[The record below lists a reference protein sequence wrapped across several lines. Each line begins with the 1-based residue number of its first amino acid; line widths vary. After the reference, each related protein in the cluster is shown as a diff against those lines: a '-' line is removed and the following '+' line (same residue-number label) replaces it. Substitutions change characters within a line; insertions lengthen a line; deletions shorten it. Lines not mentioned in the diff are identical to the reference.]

1 MSHTLET
8 PADASSG
15 RSPRPSRSVRVGS
28 SSTRQAGA
36 AAGRIETPARKKAR
50 QRSLVLRGISLV
62 VFLAATFFLLLPIII
77 IVFTAFKPTS
87 EVNAF
92 PPTLVPTEWTFDNF
106 TRIFTELP
114 FARLIANS
122 FVFAGGVT
130 ICALV
135 FDSLVAYALARI
147 DFRGKNVLLI
157 AIIASLMIPFQ
168 ATLIPVYQLVSD
180 LGWVNTF
187 AALIIPRAADAFGI
201 FFLRQFFVS
210 LPRDLD
216 SAARIDG
223 ASEWRVFRSVVLP
236 NAVPALLTLAIFTFV
251 NNWNDLLWPLVFTTD
266 SEMGTITS
274 GLTLL
279 TGPGGI
285 IPYGVMMAGSL
296 IAVLPLAIMF
306 LFVQRRFIESVATTG
321 LK

>member
-1 MSHTLET
+1 MIATAHTRPVRGSVSLQRT
-8 PADASSG
+8 L
-15 RSPRPSRSVRVGS
+15 SPRRR
-28 SSTRQAGA
+28 RAG
-36 AAGRIETPARKKAR
+36 GLRIVAFIGFA
-50 QRSLVLRGISLV
+50 
-62 VFLAATFFLLLPIII
+62 AATFVLLLPILI

-92 PPTLVPTEWTFDNF
+92 PPSLVPTGWTLDNF

-114 FARLIANS
+114 FARLIGNS

-135 FDSLVAYALARI
+135 FDSLAAYALARI
-147 DFRGKNVLLI
+147 DFRGRTVLLVG
-157 AIIASLMIPFQ
+157 IIATLMIPFQ
-168 ATLIPVYQLVSD
+168 ATLIPLYQLVSD
-180 LGWVNTF
+180 LGWVNSF
-187 AALIIPRAADAFGI
+187 AGLIAPRAADAFGI
-201 FFLRQFFVS
+201 FFLRQFFLA

-223 ASEWRVFRSVVLP
+223 ASEFRIFRSVVLP
-236 NAVPALLTLAIFTFV
+236 NAVPALLTLGIFTFV

-266 SEMGTITS
+266 AEMGTITS

-279 TGPGGI
+279 TGPSGI
-285 IPYGVMMAGSL
+285 IPYGVMMAGAL
-296 IAVLPLAIMF
+296 VAVLPLAIMF
-306 LFVQRRFIESVATTG
+306 LLVQRRFIESVATSG